1 MVRRQDAPKEWERVT
16 FTVYDAPGA
25 PGGFADRLAAARAA
39 LPATPDAS
47 LGLDAQTAAA
57 AGGAAVLAHEVCRGA
72 EHVKQRLA
80 EVEAA
85 GGEGLILRHPTAA
98 HRGGR
103 TTDVL
108 KVKSKKDDEALVI
121 GHEPGKGK
129 HEGRLGALLCKLRS
143 GVTFKVG
150 TGFSDA
156 EREDP
161 PPVGSVVTFQYF
173 ELTEA
178 RVPRF
183 PAYQR
188 VRPDVAA
195 SDFR

>member
-1 MVRRQDAPKEWERVT
+1 M
-16 FTVYDAPGA
+16 
-25 PGGFADRLAAARAA
+25 
-39 LPATPDAS
+39 
-47 LGLDAQTAAA
+47 
-57 AGGAAVLAHEVCRGA
+57 
-72 EHVKQRLA
+72 
-80 EVEAA
+80 EAA

-161 PPVGSVVTFQYF
+161 PPVGSVVTIQYF

>member
-1 MVRRQDAPKEWERVT
+1 VVRRQDAPKEWERVT

-25 PGGFADRLAAARAA
+25 PGGIADRLAAARAA

>member
-1 MVRRQDAPKEWERVT
+1 M
-16 FTVYDAPGA
+16 
-25 PGGFADRLAAARAA
+25 
-39 LPATPDAS
+39 
-47 LGLDAQTAAA
+47 
-57 AGGAAVLAHEVCRGA
+57 
-72 EHVKQRLA
+72 
-80 EVEAA
+80 
-85 GGEGLILRHPTAA
+85 
-98 HRGGR
+98 
-103 TTDVL
+103 L